1 MLWYYE
7 DPQWTV
13 YKPQGIP
20 CHHDV
25 EIKIL
30 LESALEGSVPS
41 RQSFFK
47 FL

>member
-20 CHHDV
+20 CDHDV
-25 EIKIL
+25 QIKFL
-30 LESALEGSVPS
+30 LQSALEGFPS
-41 RQSFFK
+41 GQFFFK